1 MGELI
6 TEEDVTLLESL
17 ADITCSYADDFT
29 SFTLSFAFND
39 NEYFSNTV
47 SDAQT
52 ALLSSLYSVFSHA
65 LMLFFAG
72 ADEEVCSHP

>member
-29 SFTLSFAFND
+29 SFTLSFAFNN

-47 SDAQT
+47 SDSRA
-52 ALLSSLYSVFSHA
+52 ALVASCSYMRYRSL
-65 LMLFFAG
+65 
-72 ADEEVCSHP
+72 

>member
-1 MGELI
+1 VGELI

-47 SDAQT
+47 SDSRASLIAQCT
-52 ALLSSLYSVFSHA
+52 HIRFHSV
-65 LMLFFAG
+65 
-72 ADEEVCSHP
+72 